1 MAIGILYGE
10 PGTGKS
16 IKALEAEEEILVF
29 DMENRLKQKISKV
42 YPDKLI
48 TLLEL
53 KKYDKDYNEDKIG
66 SFDVFVKETVKLRN
80 IKDNFPKT
88 VIVDGIGDLR
98 DYAHEKWCKVENR
111 KKAIN
116 PGDWSGVNDLVR
128 DALFPLINWAR
139 VNDTHL
145 ILTAQMKDQYTVIEK
160 VTGKES
166 VKDGRIP
173 SFKEFCGYNVD
184 FLIELWQP
192 KEKGKIKPGCYM
204 ATCPKSEAGSWEEDI
219 TGKNLWELFIE
230 KGIV

>member
-53 KKYDKDYNEDKIG
+53 KIYDKDYNEDKIG
-66 SFDVFVKETVKLRN
+66 SFNVFVKETVKLRN

-111 KKAIN
+111 KKAMN

-160 VTGKES
+160 ITGKES

-204 ATCPKSEAGSWEEDI
+204 ATCSKSEAGSWEEDI